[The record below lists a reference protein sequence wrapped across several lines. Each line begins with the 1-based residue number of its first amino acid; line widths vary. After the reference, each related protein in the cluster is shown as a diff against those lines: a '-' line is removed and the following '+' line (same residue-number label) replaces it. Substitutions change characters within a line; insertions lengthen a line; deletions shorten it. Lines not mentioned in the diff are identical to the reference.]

1 MDSENTLANHDIS
14 VGTGCIDKKSSAELN
29 EAINSMYRWYK
40 QSSLCFVYL
49 GDVPTPSKAN
59 EQTIEQAFRRSK
71 WWTRGWTLQE
81 LLAPDKVEFY
91 DCAWNRI
98 LKIGEKMSLSDLIA
112 EISGIRSIYLTKK
125 SKVASASIA
134 TRMSWA
140 SRRQTTRPEDI
151 AYCLLGLFDVN
162 MPLLYG
168 EGGVKAYTRLQLEI
182 IKKSDDESIFAWKS
196 HRVSFSHVSGIL
208 AERPAWFND
217 SGSFHSIV
225 LRTPIFEQK
234 PYSMTNRGLKI
245 RLPSAPA
252 EDGFRY
258 VLLHCCAGCET
269 SSTGRDIGMLEEHPQ
284 QHHWLAI
291 RMLQITGAR
300 WIRDGTML
308 SEMDHTQF
316 AIDAK
321 AMLVIQGNL

>member
-1 MDSENTLANHDIS
+1 
-14 VGTGCIDKKSSAELN
+14 
-29 EAINSMYRWYK
+29 MYSWYK
-40 QSSLCFVYL
+40 GSRSCYVYMD
-49 GDVPTPSKAN
+49 DVPTAEEATK
-59 EQTIEQAFRRSK
+59 QTIEQAFRQSK

-81 LLAPDKVEFY
+81 LLASNTVRFY
-91 DCAWNRI
+91 DRAWNKLGDKDSL
-98 LKIGEKMSLSDLIA
+98 LKIIA
-112 EISGIRSIYLTKK
+112 ETSGINTVYL
-125 SKVASASIA
+125 AEPYRIAFASIA
-134 TRMSWA
+134 TKMSWI
-140 SRRQTTRPEDI
+140 SRRETTKGEDI

-162 MPLLYG
+162 MALLYG
-168 EGGVKAYTRLQLEI
+168 EGAKKAFVRLQLEI
-182 IKKSDDESIFAWKS
+182 IKKSSDESIFAWKES
-196 HRVSFSHVSGIL
+196 LYRGPGNYGLLARSPIL
-208 AERPAWFND
+208 FKD
-217 SGSFHSIV
+217 SGKTHPIFMEE
-225 LRTPIFEQK
+225 PIFEQK

-245 RLPSAPA
+245 RFPSTPITK
-252 EDGFRY
+252 GSRY

-291 RMLQITGAR
+291 RMLQITGGR